1 MFKDLREIMTVKSE
15 QMWSI
20 NRKTKAI
27 KKKNKMKTLELLRII
42 SGVKNS

>member
-20 NRKTKAI
+20 NRKTKAT
-27 KKKNKMKTLELLRII
+27 KKRTK
-42 SGVKNS
+42 